1 MRKPTQENTTLL
13 PWIGALCAITLVA
26 SIACGGTT
34 EENNATTVDMAGGG
48 GGVDDQGGGGGG
60 TDDQGGGGGGTDDQG
75 GGGGGTDDQG
85 GGGGTDDLGTDP
97 EDMGSDMVDMNV
109 PPPAKWSVYAHP
121 CAGNRTDAL
130 FCEDD
135 QTCYTGCGTTVPGR
149 GIFKTTDGGKTWGTL
164 VTDPE
169 DFLNG
174 SRVNDIWRSPDD
186 GKLYVAGEH
195 SNGYGVVSVDTDGTI
210 GEVFKRGNTVGFG
223 FTPGS
228 FRRGSS
234 GRAIVESLTGVDL
247 LYREMDSDEP
257 LDSWQEGN
265 VTASTGSSR
274 VQILDLEVV
283 GDDFYACGSRIIEAP
298 RVFLPAWDDE
308 FAMEPLEL
316 SEPGTLGA
324 YAGEL
329 WGIDADESGVVA
341 GGVNQGAG
349 VGMVYVFNNEDG
361 LAPNDRDNWIEY
373 KVSKTFTGKATWVQ
387 GVCRDGNTIYAVGR
401 ESREG
406 WGFVL
411 RSKDAGESWEDIS
424 PYDAGASKSSLKEMY
439 RCHVSSSGGVIVAGS
454 GGQFAVYED

>member
-1 MRKPTQENTTLL
+1 MRKPTNENNTLL
-13 PWIGALCAITLVA
+13 PWVGALCAITLIA

-34 EENNATTVDMAGGG
+34 EENNGTTEDMG
-48 GGVDDQGGGGGG
+48 GGVVEDQGGGGGG
-60 TDDQGGGGGGTDDQG
+60 GEDQGGGGGGEDQG
-75 GGGGGTDDQG
+75 GGGGGGEDQG
-85 GGGGTDDLGTDP
+85 GTDPIDQGGTEP
-97 EDMGSDMVDMNV
+97 EDMGNEPEDMETQ
-109 PPPAKWSVYAHP
+109 PTTKWSVYAHP

-130 FCEDD
+130 HCDD
-135 QTCYTGCGTTVPGR
+135 DLTCYTGCGTTVPGR
-149 GIFKTTDGGKTWGTL
+149 GIFKTTDGGKTWDTL
-164 VTDPE
+164 ETDPE

-195 SNGYGVVSVDTDGTI
+195 GNGYGVVSVDSDGTI
-210 GEVFKRGNTVGFG
+210 GEVFKRGNKVGFG

-228 FRRGSS
+228 FRRGAS
-234 GRAIVESLTGVDL
+234 GKAIVESLTGVDL
-247 LYREMDSDEP
+247 LYREMDSSEP
-257 LDSWQEGN
+257 LESWMEGT

-274 VQILDLEVV
+274 VQILDLDVV
-283 GDDFYACGSRIIEAP
+283 GDDFYGCGSRIIEAP
-298 RVFLPAWDDE
+298 RVFLPAWDEE

-341 GGVNQGAG
+341 GGVNQGAD
-349 VGMVYVFNNEDG
+349 VGMIYVFNHVDG

-373 KVSKTFTGKATWVQ
+373 KVSKTFDGKATWVQ
-387 GVCRDGNTIYAVGR
+387 GVCRDGDTIYAVGR

-411 RSKDAGESWEDIS
+411 RSQDAGESWEDIS
-424 PYDAGASKSSLKEMY
+424 PYEAGASKSSFKDMY
-439 RCHVSSSGGVIVAGS
+439 RCQVTSTGGVIVAGS
-454 GGQFAVYED
+454 GGQFAIYED